1 MGIFKKNKKGFFT
14 PQEEQAIIGAI
25 KMAESKTSG
34 EIKVH
39 VESQCNG
46 DPFERALMV
55 FSQLEM
61 HETHLRNGVLIYLA
75 MEDRRFAIIA
85 DEGINELVPDNFWE
99 EIKLTMQ
106 KHFKN
111 GAFAT
116 GIATAV
122 LMAGEQLK
130 LHFPHD
136 GSKDENEISDDISM
150 GD

>member
-1 MGIFKKNKKGFFT
+1 MKDH
-14 PQEEQAIIGAI
+14 Q
-25 KMAESKTSG
+25 
-34 EIKVH
+34 
-39 VESQCNG
+39 
-46 DPFERALMV
+46 
-55 FSQLEM
+55 
-61 HETHLRNGVLIYLA
+61 
-75 MEDRRFAIIA
+75 FAIIA

-99 EIKLTMQ
+99 DIKVTMQ

-136 GSKDENEISDDISM
+136 EDNDQNEISDDISM